1 MKILHLSNS
10 DLNGGA
16 AIATYRLH
24 KALLNSSTN
33 SMMLVNDKKSQEK
46 TVISKHSS
54 LDAITT
60 TIKNRLIFRLRKI
73 LKIKH
78 QGAISLNYFPSNI
91 LKKIKTIDHDVVHL
105 HWINNEMISINQISK
120 ITKPLIWTFHDMW
133 PICGV
138 EHYSDTFE
146 YRDGYKKKRF
156 FDLYHSTWQRKK
168 KLNNKIKIVCVS
180 NWLANKVKES
190 YLFNKFEIH
199 TIPPCID
206 TKKWKNINK
215 DTSRNLLGFG
225 IDEKVIIFSA
235 ANGTSDKRK
244 GFDILLEVLK
254 DQSFKTDKYRLVI
267 IGNISEKDINKIPI
281 NYSNYSLNSTDNEMI
296 FRLLYSAADL
306 LVIPS
311 QLESF
316 GQTIIEAGSCN
327 TPSIGFK
334 HTGVQE
340 AIKHKE
346 TGYLADINN
355 KKDFLDGIKWCFKEI
370 KDKDNKLG
378 LEARINVEKNFSNE
392 FVSKKYVKL
401 YEDLLTK

>member
-1 MKILHLSNS
+1 MK
-10 DLNGGA
+10 
-16 AIATYRLH
+16 TYGRY
-24 KALLNSSTN
+24 
-33 SMMLVNDKKSQEK
+33 E
-46 TVISKHSS
+46 
-54 LDAITT
+54 
-60 TIKNRLIFRLRKI
+60 
-73 LKIKH
+73 
-78 QGAISLNYFPSNI
+78 
-91 LKKIKTIDHDVVHL
+91 
-105 HWINNEMISINQISK
+105 NE
-120 ITKPLIWTFHDMW
+120 
-133 PICGV
+133 
-138 EHYSDTFE
+138 E
-146 YRDGYKKKRF
+146 F
-156 FDLYHSTWQRKK
+156 F
-168 KLNNKIKIVCVS
+168 
-180 NWLANKVKES
+180 
-190 YLFNKFEIH
+190 
-199 TIPPCID
+199 
-206 TKKWKNINK
+206 
-215 DTSRNLLGFG
+215 GFG

-244 GFDILLEVLK
+244 GFDILLEVLN
-254 DQSFKTDKYRLVI
+254 DQSFKTGKYRLVI

-281 NYSNYSLNSTDNEMI
+281 NYSNYLLNSTDNEMI

-311 QLESF
+311 QFESF

-334 HTGVQE
+334 HTGAQE

-401 YEDLLTK
+401 YEDFLTK